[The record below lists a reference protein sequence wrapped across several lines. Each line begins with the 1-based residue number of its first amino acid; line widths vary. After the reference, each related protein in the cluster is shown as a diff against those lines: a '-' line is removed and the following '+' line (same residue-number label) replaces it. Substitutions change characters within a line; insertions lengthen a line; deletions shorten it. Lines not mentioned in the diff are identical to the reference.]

1 MFFTLFAG
9 FVAAA
14 QAQHIPRNDN
24 SQVQGDGLLRFPLR
38 VSSGAPIVKGVT
50 RRQEEVALEAQLNGN
65 FYSIDLTIG
74 TPGQTVTVNFDT
86 GSPELWVNPD
96 CSQAD
101 NPEFCESFGHFNESS
116 SFQDLGTQGTIIYGT
131 GMVRFNRST
140 DYIAVG
146 AARISQQIFGVADTS
161 FVTNVGVMGASP
173 WLSGWEGDY
182 PLVLD
187 NLATQGFINSRAFSL
202 DIRSIGS
209 DKGSV
214 IFGGI
219 DTRKF
224 SGQLEKRPIIPGD
237 DSPDG
242 YTRYWVYLDGLT
254 LVQNGKKIPIFSKPT
269 RQAVML
275 DSGYTLSTLPGPIV
289 QAIVESFP
297 TAKTIPESPLY
308 SVDCSVM
315 DMAGTVDF
323 LFGETL
329 IKVPYR
335 DFIWKRPDG
344 ACRLGVFQDDNFP
357 VLGDTF
363 LRAAYVV
370 YDWDNRNIWLAN
382 NEDCGSK
389 LVTIGK
395 GPNAVPALTGECSRS
410 DGNTTVVP
418 TTSLPANST
427 AVPSSTQYHNTSM
440 ALTTSGS
447 YPAVTY
453 PTGHAGV
460 TSTVTY
466 SEVHTITSCP
476 PTATN
481 CPVGSVTTELVTSYH
496 VINCPGNGAC
506 GGQVTRPVTAK
517 VPQSTAI
524 YTIHMPTM
532 CRCRTGCPKE
542 AYKTENQV
550 ITVKPVKENPY
561 PTPIHGPVSHPSN
574 HTATGIYS
582 ASTTTG
588 SFNPHGCTTCH
599 VQNEPAGVPA
609 TDVAPSGAVTTGIV
623 PTPVIAGA
631 ASKIPGVFFAA
642 VGLVAVAVL

>member
-1 MFFTLFAG
+1 MLFALFAG
-9 FVAAA
+9 LLTAA
-14 QAQHIPRNDN
+14 QAQHIPRDDN
-24 SQVQGDGLLRFPLR
+24 ALLRFPLR
-38 VSSGAPIVKGVT
+38 VSSGAPVVKGVT
-50 RRQEEVALEAQLNGN
+50 KRQEEVALQSQLNGN

-116 SFQDLGTQGTIIYGT
+116 TFADLGTQGTIIYGT

-140 DYIAVG
+140 DYLSVG
-146 AARISQQIFGVADTS
+146 AARITQQIFGVADSS

-209 DKGSV
+209 DRGSV

-224 SGQLEKRPIIPGD
+224 SGRLEKRPIIPGD

-289 QAIVESFP
+289 QAIVDSFP
-297 TAKTIPESPLY
+297 TAKSIPESPLY

-315 DMAGTVDF
+315 NLPGTVDF
-323 LFGETL
+323 LFGETV
-329 IKVPYR
+329 IKVPYT

-389 LVTIGK
+389 LVAIRK
-395 GPNAVPALTGECSRS
+395 GPNAVPDLTGECSRS
-410 DGNTTVVP
+410 EGNTTVGP
-418 TTSLPANST
+418 TTSIPSNST
-427 AVPSSTQYHNTSM
+427 TLSSALSSTRYHNTSM

-447 YPAVTY
+447 YLTVTY
-453 PTGHAGV
+453 PTGDAAV

-466 SEVHTITSCP
+466 SDVHTITSCP
-476 PTATN
+476 PVTN
-481 CPVGSVTTELVTSYH
+481 CPVGSVTTELVTSHH
-496 VINCPGNGAC
+496 VVNCPGNGAC
-506 GGQVTRPVTAK
+506 GVKATQSLTAGA
-517 VPQSTAI
+517 PQSTAT

-532 CRCRTGCPKE
+532 CRCQTGCPKD
-542 AYKTENQV
+542 AYKTVNQV
-550 ITVKPVKENPY
+550 ITLKPVKENLS
-561 PTPIHGPVSHPSN
+561 PTPIPGPVSHPSN
-574 HTATGIYS
+574 HTVTRIHAAG
-582 ASTTTG
+582 TTAD
-588 SFNPHGCTTCH
+588 SFNAVGCTACH
-599 VQNEPAGVPA
+599 GHDEPTGV
-609 TDVAPSGAVTTGIV
+609 V
-623 PTPVIAGA
+623 PTPPAVTAGA
-631 ASKIPGVFFAA
+631 VHKTPGF
-642 VGLVAVAVL
+642 LVAVVGVVAAAML

>member
-1 MFFTLFAG
+1 MFLTLFAS
-9 FVAAA
+9 FVAAT
-14 QAQHIPRNDN
+14 QAQHIPGNDN
-24 SQVQGDGLLRFPLR
+24 SQDDLLRFPLR

-50 RRQEEVALEAQLNGN
+50 KRQEEVALEAQLNGN

-116 SFQDLGTQGTIIYGT
+116 TFTDLGTQGTIIYGT

-146 AARISQQIFGVADTS
+146 AARISQQIFGVADSS

-209 DKGSV
+209 DRGSV

-224 SGQLEKRPIIPGD
+224 SGRLEKRPIIPGD

-254 LVQNGKKIPIFSKPT
+254 LVQNGKKTPIFSKPT

-289 QAIVESFP
+289 QAIVDSFP
-297 TAKTIPESPLY
+297 TAKSIPESPLY

-315 DMAGTVDF
+315 DMPGTVDF
-323 LFGETL
+323 LFGETV
-329 IKVPYR
+329 IKVPYA

-370 YDWDNRNIWLAN
+370 YDWDNRNIWLAS

-389 LVTIGK
+389 LVAIGK
-395 GPNAVPALTGECSRS
+395 GPNAVPALTGECDSS
-410 DGNTTVVP
+410 NGNTTTVP
-418 TTSLPANST
+418 TTSILTNST
-427 AVPSSTQYHNTSM
+427 AVPSTFSSTQYHNTSV

-447 YPAVTY
+447 YPTVTY
-453 PTGHAGV
+453 PHAGV

-476 PTATN
+476 PTVTN
-481 CPVGSVTTELVTSYH
+481 CPVGSITTELVTSYH

-506 GGQVTRPVTAK
+506 GDRATHPVTAK
-517 VPQSTAI
+517 VPQSTAT

-532 CRCRTGCPKE
+532 CRCQTGCPKE
-542 AYKTENQV
+542 AYKTETQV

-561 PTPIHGPVSHPSN
+561 PTPIHGPVSRPSN
-574 HTATGIYS
+574 YTATGIHS
-582 ASTTTG
+582 ASTTAG
-588 SFNPHGCTTCH
+588 GFNPVGCTTCH
-599 VQNEPAGVPA
+599 GQNEP
-609 TDVAPSGAVTTGIV
+609 TDVPVTDFAPSGVV
-623 PTPVIAGA
+623 PTGVAPVTAGA
-631 ASKIPGVFFAA
+631 VSKAPSILVAA
-642 VGLVAVAVL
+642 VGLVGAVML